1 MGPIGIK
8 VASVLLALSI
18 AGPSNPSVGPFV
30 KEDKFIASSDYL
42 LCAVRLTE
50 GQLPSIYLARGSEW
64 NETND
69 HLHYNPNG
77 GASGAYYEMRFAAKY
92 AVALRSNLLENYVET
107 LR

>member
-1 MGPIGIK
+1 M
-8 VASVLLALSI
+8 ALSI